1 MLFLCATSVGGI
13 AECAPLARLSII
25 PVCMRP
31 LWKEFIDA
39 FEIWDGLLVGGHWV
53 AEMRNAV
60 SAIAIG
66 TSTSAR
72 QVIAAPFSFPE
83 NELASRLWILCCG
96 PIACAA
102 DSRPVGHAGPRSD

>member
-1 MLFLCATSVGGI
+1 MEGRFGTAIRIRKCFFALFVADQRGRNCGMCAVGAALDHPG
-13 AECAPLARLSII
+13 R
-25 PVCMRP
+25 CMRP

-66 TSTSAR
+66 TDFGTTGDCGALL
-72 QVIAAPFSFPE
+72 P
-83 NELASRLWILCCG
+83 SRK
-96 PIACAA
+96 
-102 DSRPVGHAGPRSD
+102 

>member
-1 MLFLCATSVGGI
+1 MGGI
-13 AECAPLARLSII
+13 AECAPLVRLSII
-25 PVCMRP
+25 PACMRP

-66 TSTSAR
+66 TDFGTTGDCGALL
-72 QVIAAPFSFPE
+72 P
-83 NELASRLWILCCG
+83 SRK
-96 PIACAA
+96 
-102 DSRPVGHAGPRSD
+102 